1 MLRNYTLSFDDTRQT
16 IEQANRCAQGTAS
29 LSQRAA
35 IMLRALWNA
44 LRDGLAVQRQYEHLK
59 TRGASHDRALRE
71 ALGIRTPA
79 SEIGAAAQQR
89 CCPGADTS
97 GTGEALCGRRISA
110 HVNPAPRLPLSAY
123 VGNLAYL
130 K

>member
-1 MLRNYTLSFDDTRQT
+1 ML
-16 IEQANRCAQGTAS
+16 QAIWS
-29 LSQRAA
+29 
-35 IMLRALWNA
+35 A

-59 TRGASHDRALRE
+59 TRGVSHDRALRE

-79 SEIGAAAQQR
+79 SEIGAAAQHR
-89 CCPGADTS
+89 CCPRPDST
-97 GTGEALCGRRISA
+97 GTGEALCGRRIPARVNSAVRLPASA
-110 HVNPAPRLPLSAY
+110 H